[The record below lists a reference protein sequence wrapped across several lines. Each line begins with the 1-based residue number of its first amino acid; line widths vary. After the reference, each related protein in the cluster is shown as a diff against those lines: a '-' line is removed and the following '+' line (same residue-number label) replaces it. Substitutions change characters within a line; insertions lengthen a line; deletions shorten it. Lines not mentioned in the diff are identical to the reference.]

1 MMAAHMTLRLSLC
14 LVAGLFACLP
24 SPAPAQS
31 AGPELEAALV
41 AAYGRWRDAMM
52 RQDAR
57 AWAGA
62 ITQYRQVVTRNQ
74 LVSEKQAFPDQVFAA
89 AGEPPKL
96 DGLRLLEA
104 EAVGKTAHLVYFGKV
119 DLGQDRNLLKD
130 TVLKL
135 KFGFENGGWKY
146 DSNRFTSFDT
156 APEALKALQAGKK
169 ADFLDT
175 PEFTPP
181 GTLPPVPPL
190 CRVPEFKGGYK
201 LQSFGYETQVLMN
214 GFDYNPVEDALEQQV
229 IIGGLMTGQNEI
241 TLRMSPVPVPE
252 NGKSAVQIRLYK
264 LDVTQPDKPG
274 VEVLRWE
281 APEGKA
287 PKQITLPFTV
297 K

>member
-1 MMAAHMTLRLSLC
+1 MTLRT
-14 LVAGLFACLP
+14 LVLLTAGLLASLP
-24 SPAPAQS
+24 SPSPAQS
-31 AGPELEAALV
+31 AEPELESALV
-41 AAYGRWRDAMM
+41 ASYGRWRDAMV

-74 LVSEKQAFPDQVFAA
+74 LVSEKQAFPDEVFAN
-89 AGEPPKL
+89 GDPPKL
-96 DGLRLLEA
+96 DGLRLLES

-156 APEALKALQAGKK
+156 APEVLKALQSGKK

-181 GTLPPVPPL
+181 GTLPAVPPL

-214 GFDYNPVEDALEQQV
+214 GFDYTPVEDALDQQV
-229 IIGGLMTGQNEI
+229 IIGGLVTGQNEI
-241 TLRMSPVPVPE
+241 TLRMTPVPTPE

-274 VEVLRWE
+274 IEVLRWE
-281 APEGKA
+281 APDGKA

>member
-1 MMAAHMTLRLSLC
+1 MAADMTLRLSLC
-14 LVAGLFACLP
+14 LAAGLFACLP
-24 SPAPAQS
+24 EPVAAQT

-41 AAYGRWRDAMM
+41 AAYGRWRDAML

-62 ITQYRQVVTRNQ
+62 ITQYRQVVTRNK
-74 LVSEKQAFPDQVFAA
+74 LVSEKQAFPDQVFAT
-89 AGEPPKL
+89 AGDPPKL

-104 EAVGKTAHLVYFGKV
+104 EAAGKTAHLVYFGKV
-119 DLGQDRNLLKD
+119 DIGQDRDLLKD
-130 TVLKL
+130 TLLKL

-156 APEALKALQAGKK
+156 APEMLKALQSGKK

-181 GTLPPVPPL
+181 GTMPPVPPL

-214 GFDYNPVEDALEQQV
+214 GFDYTPVEDALDQQV
-229 IIGGLMTGQNEI
+229 VIGGLVRGQNEI
-241 TLRMSPVPVPE
+241 TLRMTPVPTPE
-252 NGKSAVQIRLYK
+252 NGKSAVQIRLYR

-274 VEVLRWE
+274 IEVLRWE
-281 APEGKA
+281 APDGKA

-297 K
+297 N

>member
-1 MMAAHMTLRLSLC
+1 MAADMTLRP
-14 LVAGLFACLP
+14 LVLLAAGLLASLP

-31 AGPELEAALV
+31 AGPELTTALV
-41 AAYGRWRDAMM
+41 NAYGHWRDAMI
-52 RQDAR
+52 RKDAR
-57 AWAGA
+57 GWAGA

-74 LVSEKQAFPDQVFAA
+74 LVSEKQAFPDQVFAT
-89 AGEPPKL
+89 AGDPPSL

-146 DSNRFTSFDT
+146 DSNRFTNLDT
-156 APEALKALQAGKK
+156 APEVLKKLQSGKK
-169 ADFLDT
+169 TDFLDT

-181 GTLPPVPPL
+181 GTMPPPPPL

-214 GFDYNPVEDALEQQV
+214 GFDFTLVEDALDQQV
-229 IIGGLMTGQNEI
+229 IIGGLVTGQNEI
-241 TLRMSPVPVPE
+241 TLRMTPVPTPE
-252 NGKSAVQIRLYK
+252 NGKTAVQIRIYK

-274 VEVLRWE
+274 TEVLRWE
-281 APEGKA
+281 APDGKA